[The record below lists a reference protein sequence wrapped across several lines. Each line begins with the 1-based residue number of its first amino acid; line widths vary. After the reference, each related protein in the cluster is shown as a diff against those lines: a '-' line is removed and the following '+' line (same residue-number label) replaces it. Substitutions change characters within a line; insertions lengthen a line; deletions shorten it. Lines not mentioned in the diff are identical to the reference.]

1 MKSRRRYEI
10 LLPLQF
16 NDGRPVPESLIWET
30 IEQLEQRFGAVSWET
45 QVIRGVWLTE
55 GVVFRD
61 NNTRLCLDV
70 EDTPGQREFF
80 VGLKERL
87 KSKFQQ
93 LDIWITSHVV
103 DVI

>member
-1 MKSRRRYEI
+1 MKSLRRYEI
-10 LLPLQF
+10 IVPLQF

-30 IEQLEQRFGAVSWET
+30 VEELERQFGAVSWET
-45 QVIRGVWLTE
+45 QVIRGVWQSE

-61 NNTRLCLDV
+61 NNTRLYLDV
-70 EDTPGQREFF
+70 DDTPGHREFF

-87 KSKFQQ
+87 KTRFHQ
-93 LDIWITSHVV
+93 LDIWITSFVV